1 MQIKIY
7 YCQIWNYK
15 PQAARVAEELQKDF
29 NDVKVSFEVGG
40 RGDFIVE
47 LDEKVIFSKKALKDG
62 ERFPEVGEISKLIKE
77 N

>member
-1 MQIKIY
+1 M
-7 YCQIWNYK
+7 
-15 PQAARVAEELQKDF
+15 
-29 NDVKVSFEVGG
+29 KVSFEVGD

>member
-1 MQIKIY
+1 M
-7 YCQIWNYK
+7 
-15 PQAARVAEELQKDF
+15 QKDF
-29 NDVKVSFEVGG
+29 NDVKVSFEVGD